1 MTFRTIALF
10 LALAFALTVTT
21 GCKSD
26 EEKACENIGK
36 LLEECEDYA
45 KEGGECSK
53 DMEKTKE
60 ECSNFDEVLACAIDA
75 GDKVALMKCMSE
87 TCRRQDK

>member
-26 EEKACENIGK
+26 EEKACENMAK
-36 LLEECEDYA
+36 LLEEGEDYA
-45 KEGGECSK
+45 NEGGECSK
-53 DMEKTKE
+53 DLEKTKE
-60 ECSNFDEVLACAIDA
+60 RCSNYDEVVQCAIDA
-75 GDKVALMKCMSE
+75 GDKEALMKCVSE
-87 TCRRQDK
+87 TCKATEG